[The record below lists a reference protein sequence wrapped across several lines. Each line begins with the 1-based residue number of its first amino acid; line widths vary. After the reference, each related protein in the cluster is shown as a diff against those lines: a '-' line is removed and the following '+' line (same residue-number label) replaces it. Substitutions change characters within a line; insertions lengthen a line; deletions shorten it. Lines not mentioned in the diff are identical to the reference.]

1 VASELIPPGLR
12 AVDEPTISEM
22 LRDLQ
27 SDVQRLLD
35 RQEQYVTKEIL
46 GLKLESLAKD
56 QADLEKAQAADRE
69 RITAMS
75 RWLWSGVVAPVI
87 VGIIL
92 YVLIGK
98 TP

>member
-1 VASELIPPGLR
+1 M
-12 AVDEPTISEM
+12 DEPTVPEL

-27 SDVQRLLD
+27 ADVRTLLAN
-35 RQEQYVTKEIL
+35 QERYVTKEIL
-46 GLKLESLAKD
+46 DLKLEALSKD
-56 QADLEKAQAADRE
+56 QAEDRA
-69 RITAMS
+69 RLDAMS

-92 YVLIGK
+92 YILIGK